1 MSLTILL
8 AGLVLQG
15 RPGYATGPASF
26 DGIGKFYCGREI
38 AHVMGHQAAGWLD
51 RPEREK
57 EEAVSVMIKNLGL
70 KPGMTVADIGA
81 GSGTISFPMAKI
93 VGPKGKVLAIE
104 IQQEM
109 LDIIASKARKAKV
122 TNVIGVLG
130 TIKDPKIAPSSA
142 DLMLLVDV
150 YHEFDH
156 PYEMVANMVK
166 GLKRGGK
173 LVLVEYRGE
182 DENVPIKELHK
193 MTEAQV
199 KKEMSPFPL
208 KFVENK
214 TMLPWQHLLI
224 FEKR

>member
-15 RPGYATGPASF
+15 RPGYTTAPASF

-38 AHVMGHQAAGWLD
+38 AQVMGHQAAGWLD

-57 EEAVSVMIKNLGL
+57 EEAVSVMIRNLGL
-70 KPGMTVADIGA
+70 KPGMVVADIGA
-81 GSGTISFPMAKI
+81 GSGTISFPMAKL
-93 VGPKGKVLAIE
+93 VGPTGKVLAVE

-109 LDIIASKARKAKV
+109 LDIIAQKAAKQG
-122 TNVIGVLG
+122 TKNVKGILG
-130 TIKDPKIAPSSA
+130 TIKDPKIGPASA

-150 YHEFDH
+150 YHEFDY
-156 PYEMVANMVK
+156 PYEMVTNMVK

-199 KKEMSPFPL
+199 RKEMGFFPL

-214 TMLPWQHLLI
+214 TMLPWQHLLV

>member
-15 RPGYATGPASF
+15 RPGYTTGTASF

-93 VGPKGKVLAIE
+93 VGPKGKVLAVE

-109 LDIIASKARKAKV
+109 LDIIATKARKAKV

-130 TIKDPKIAPSSA
+130 TIKDPKISPSSA

-156 PYEMVANMVK
+156 PYEMVTNMVK

>member
-1 MSLTILL
+1 
-8 AGLVLQG
+8 
-15 RPGYATGPASF
+15 
-26 DGIGKFYCGREI
+26 
-38 AHVMGHQAAGWLD
+38 MGHQAAGWLD

-93 VGPKGKVLAIE
+93 VGPKGKVLAVE

-109 LDIIASKARKAKV
+109 LDIIATKARKAKI

-130 TIKDPKIAPSSA
+130 TIKDPKIAASSA

-156 PYEMVANMVK
+156 PYEMVSNMVK

>member
-1 MSLTILL
+1 
-8 AGLVLQG
+8 
-15 RPGYATGPASF
+15 
-26 DGIGKFYCGREI
+26 
-38 AHVMGHQAAGWLD
+38 MGHQAAGWLD

-57 EEAVSVMIKNLGL
+57 EEAVSVMIRNLGL
-70 KPGMTVADIGA
+70 KPGMVVADIGA
-81 GSGTISFPMAKI
+81 GSGTISFPMAKL
-93 VGPKGKVLAIE
+93 VGPKGKVLAVE

-109 LDIIASKARKAKV
+109 LDLIAQKAAKLG
-122 TNVIGVLG
+122 TKNVKGILG
-130 TIKDPKIAPSSA
+130 TIKDPKIAPAST

-150 YHEFDH
+150 YHEFDY
-156 PYEMVANMVK
+156 PYEMVTNMVK

-199 KKEMSPFPL
+199 RKEMAFFPL

-214 TMLPWQHLLI
+214 TMLPWQHLLV